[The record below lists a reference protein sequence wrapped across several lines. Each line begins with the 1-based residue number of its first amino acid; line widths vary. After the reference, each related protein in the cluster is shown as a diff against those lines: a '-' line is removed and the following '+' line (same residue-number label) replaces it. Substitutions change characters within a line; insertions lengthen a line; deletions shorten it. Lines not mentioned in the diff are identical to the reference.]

1 MGITLYAI
9 WVKID
14 DTLPWIE
21 LKETYQTRGEAG
33 KAAEEVLKNAGIKL
47 AKVAEKGKRMKALAT
62 VRQTKTR

>member
-21 LKETYQTRGEAG
+21 LKGTYQTRGEAR
-33 KAAEEVLKNAGIKL
+33 KAAEETLNNARIKL
-47 AKVAEKGKRMKALAT
+47 AKVAETGKRVKALAT
-62 VRQTKTR
+62 VE